1 MFESYA
7 SQNSTFAS
15 ITGHT
20 YNLLTSLSD
29 ASHDYLSKPWG
40 IGEFGT
46 NATSDSVQET
56 YYTGIKQAL
65 DSGEFPKLKL
75 LSVFDSPGVG
85 GDYRVAYDA
94 AGNSDPKELS
104 DFMSLADDP
113 AITDGDQAAANS
125 LG

>member
-1 MFESYA
+1 
-7 SQNSTFAS
+7 
-15 ITGHT
+15 
-20 YNLLTSLSD
+20 
-29 ASHDYLSKPWG
+29 
-40 IGEFGT
+40 
-46 NATSDSVQET
+46 
-56 YYTGIKQAL
+56 
-65 DSGEFPKLKL
+65 LKL